1 MVIKVELLD
10 ILKCYLFTLAHRC
23 RMLNSRVEI
32 W

>member
-10 ILKCYLFTLAHRC
+10 ILNRYLFTLAHRL